1 MSGGTTQSAAG
12 SQFRHNAFVREMA
25 NRRLGQVKRA
35 LTIQAESG
43 QAVYVKL
50 LTSIVDFV
58 STCLLSVL
66 ILRYPNSRIV
76 EGFEYHSIDV
86 SGCFLRPCNACI
98 LRSRSMHARILRRAR
113 GWESVMANRCT
124 VVSTE
129 PKLTPIL
136 HSYFISD
143 LCLSAEHLMVS
154 MLSHKLSTLS

>member
-1 MSGGTTQSAAG
+1 MEYPGVVSGGTTQSAAG

-76 EGFEYHSIDV
+76 EGFEYHSIDA
-86 SGCFLRPCNACI
+86 SG
-98 LRSRSMHARILRRAR
+98 
-113 GWESVMANRCT
+113 
-124 VVSTE
+124 
-129 PKLTPIL
+129 
-136 HSYFISD
+136 
-143 LCLSAEHLMVS
+143 
-154 MLSHKLSTLS
+154 